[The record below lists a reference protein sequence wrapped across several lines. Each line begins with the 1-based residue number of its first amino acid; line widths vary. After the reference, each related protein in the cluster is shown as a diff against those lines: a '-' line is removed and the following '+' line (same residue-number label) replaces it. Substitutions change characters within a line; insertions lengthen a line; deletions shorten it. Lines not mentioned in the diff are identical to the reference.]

1 MQANAP
7 VSCPRPFVLPV
18 ALCAAALCAFG
29 GCHTAKDALRAD
41 FTDFNTILQTS
52 ETRQML
58 LNLVRLHYRE
68 PPLFMQAGSLTA
80 SYENSVSANSSGSL
94 EQGDASFI
102 GAGASFTFSSKPTI
116 SYTPVEGKEY
126 VQQFMAEITPDTFA
140 LLMHAG
146 WPVRTLGELI
156 IAEVTLPSG
165 ERLIGQSDA
174 ASYARFVEFLGE
186 LQRAESANTLRFVK
200 RADGGIDCETDTMK
214 IGVERFR
221 FRSLFSAMFVAAR
234 NIDTPEARKGWTTP
248 TARVKLLDIRVS
260 EKPPADAMVAVEHAG
275 SWYSIANDDIASK
288 DLIAL
293 LLQLSRI
300 QAGPS
305 APAPLVTIPAR

>member
-1 MQANAP
+1 MQAYAP
-7 VSCPRPFVLPV
+7 VRSPRPFVLPL

-80 SYENSVSANSSGSL
+80 SYENSVSANSSGAL

-174 ASYARFVEFLGE
+174 ASHARFVEFLGE

-214 IGVERFR
+214 IGIERFR

-248 TARVKLLDIRVS
+248 TSRTRLLDIRVS
-260 EKPPADAMVAVEHAG
+260 EKPPVDALVAVEHSG

-288 DLIAL
+288 DLLAL

-305 APAPLVTIPAR
+305 APSPLVTIPAR

>member
-1 MQANAP
+1 MQSN
-7 VSCPRPFVLPV
+7 VSASRPFVLPL

-29 GCHTAKDALRAD
+29 GCNAAKDALRAD
-41 FTDFNTILQTS
+41 FTDYNTILQTS

-68 PPLFMQAGSLTA
+68 SPLFMQAGSLTA
-80 SYENSVSANSSGSL
+80 SYENVVSTNASGSL
-94 EQGDASFI
+94 EQGDSSYLRA
-102 GAGASFTFSSKPTI
+102 GAGFTFSSKPTI
-116 SYTPVEGKEY
+116 SYSPVEGKEY

-156 IAEVTLPSG
+156 IAEVRLPSG
-165 ERLIGQSDA
+165 ERLIGNAEA
-174 ASYARFVEFLGE
+174 ANYAQFVEFLGE
-186 LQRAESANTLRFVK
+186 LQRAESANMLRFVK
-200 RADGGIDCETDTMK
+200 RADGGVDCETDTIR

-221 FRSLFSAMFVAAR
+221 FRSLFSAMFLAAR
-234 NIDTPEARKGWTTP
+234 NIDTPEDRRNWTTP
-248 TARVKLLDIRVS
+248 TAAIRLLDIRVS
-260 EKPPADAMVAVEHAG
+260 EKEPADALVAVEYSG

-288 DLIAL
+288 DMLAL
-293 LLQLSRI
+293 LLQLLRI
-300 QAGPS
+300 KAGPS